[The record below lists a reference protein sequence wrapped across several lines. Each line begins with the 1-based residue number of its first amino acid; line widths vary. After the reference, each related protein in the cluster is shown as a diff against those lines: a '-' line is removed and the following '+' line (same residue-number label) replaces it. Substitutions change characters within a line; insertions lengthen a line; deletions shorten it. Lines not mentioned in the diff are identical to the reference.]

1 MLKAIRMAMR
11 YGHLMDDIVAFI
23 ELCRTTGE
31 DGKLSRTERGKLISA
46 SSRLIKTIRDS

>member
-23 ELCRTTGE
+23 ELCRAAGK
-31 DGKLSRTERGKLISA
+31 DGKLSKTERGKLISA
-46 SSRLIKTIRDS
+46 SSKLIKTIRNS